1 MPPPDALLVWHKTSD
16 LVPHRMLHRG
26 WTEFM
31 KLYYAPGT
39 SAVGI
44 RVLLEEIGKPYEVAL
59 LDLAAREQY
68 QPAFSS
74 INPKS
79 KVPTLIRNDGSVLT
93 EFGAI
98 ACWLARTHPEAALL
112 PQDPDSEA
120 RAIELLDYVVG
131 TVHMRGFSR
140 MIVPMAFG
148 PEAHHAEVVATG
160 RGMAAKGFEV
170 IDAGLAG
177 KAYVVGRYSYADS
190 ALFYVE
196 RWAERFS
203 IPLPP
208 NCKRHY
214 TTMMERPA
222 VKRVLAAAY

>member
-1 MPPPDALLVWHKTSD
+1 
-16 LVPHRMLHRG
+16 
-26 WTEFM
+26 M

-68 QPAFSS
+68 QDAFSS

-79 KVPTLIRNDGSVLT
+79 KVPTLIRDDGSVLT

-98 ACWLARTHPEAALL
+98 ARWLARTNPEAALL

-120 RAIELLDYVVG
+120 RATELLDYVVG

-140 MIVPMAFG
+140 IIVPAVFG
-148 PEAHHAEVVATG
+148 SEAQHTDIVAVG
-160 RGMAAKGFEV
+160 RGMATKGFEI

-177 KAYVVGRYSYADS
+177 KTYVVDRFGYADT
-190 ALFYVE
+190 ALFYIE
-196 RWAERFS
+196 LWAERFS
-203 IPLPP
+203 MPLPP

-214 TTMMERPA
+214 ETMMERPT
-222 VKRVLAAAY
+222 VKRVLAADQLK

>member
-1 MPPPDALLVWHKTSD
+1 
-16 LVPHRMLHRG
+16 
-26 WTEFM
+26 M

-79 KVPTLIRNDGSVLT
+79 KVPTLIRDDGSVLT

-98 ACWLARTHPEAALL
+98 ARWLARTHPEAALL

-177 KAYVVGRYSYADS
+177 NAYVVDRYSYADS

-203 IPLPP
+203 IRLPP

-214 TTMMERPA
+214 TTMMERSA

>member
-1 MPPPDALLVWHKTSD
+1 MYEIICPLAVAQ
-16 LVPHRMLHRG
+16 M
-26 WTEFM
+26 M

-79 KVPTLIRNDGSVLT
+79 KVPTLIRDDGSVLT

-98 ACWLARTHPEAALL
+98 ARWLARTNPEASLL
-112 PQDPDSEA
+112 PQDSDSEA

-140 MIVPMAFG
+140 MIIPMVFG
-148 PEAHHAEVVATG
+148 PDAQRADIVATG
-160 RGMAAKGFEV
+160 RAMVTKGFEI
-170 IDAGLAG
+170 IDAGLAS
-177 KAYVVGRYSYADS
+177 KAYAAGHYSYVDS

-203 IPLPP
+203 MPLPP

-214 TTMMERPA
+214 ETMMERPA
-222 VKRVLAAAY
+222 VKRVLAADQLR

>member
-1 MPPPDALLVWHKTSD
+1 
-16 LVPHRMLHRG
+16 
-26 WTEFM
+26 M

-44 RVLLEEIGKPYEVAL
+44 RILLEEMGRPYEVEM

-68 QPAFSS
+68 QPAFSA
-74 INPKS
+74 INPKF
-79 KVPTLIRNDGSVLT
+79 KVPTLIRDDGSVLT

-98 ACWLARTHPEAALL
+98 ARWLASTNPDAALL
-112 PQDPDSEA
+112 PRDPESEA

-140 MIVPMAFG
+140 MIVPVAFG
-148 PEAHHAEVVATG
+148 SEAQHADIVATG
-160 RGMAAKGFEV
+160 REMVIKGFS
-170 IDAGLAG
+170 IINAGLADRVY
-177 KAYVVGRYSYADS
+177 AADRYSYADP

-196 RWAERFS
+196 RWADRFS
-203 IPLPP
+203 VPLPP

-214 TTMMERPA
+214 EAMMQRPA
-222 VKRVLAAAY
+222 VRRVLAADQSK

>member
-1 MPPPDALLVWHKTSD
+1 
-16 LVPHRMLHRG
+16 
-26 WTEFM
+26 M

-44 RVLLEEIGKPYEVAL
+44 RVLLEEIGKPYEVVL

-79 KVPTLIRNDGSVLT
+79 KVPTLIRDDGSVLT

-98 ACWLARTHPEAALL
+98 ARWLARTNPEAKLL
-112 PQDPDSEA
+112 PRDPDGEA
-120 RAIELLDYVVG
+120 RATELLDYVVG

-140 MIVPMAFG
+140 LIVPMAFG
-148 PEAHHAEVVATG
+148 PKAQHEDIVAAG
-160 RGMAAKGFEV
+160 RGFVTKGFEI
-170 IDAGLAG
+170 IDAGLSG
-177 KAYVVGRYSYADS
+177 KVYVAGRYSYADS

-196 RWAERFS
+196 RWAERLS
-203 IPLPP
+203 IRLPS
-208 NCKRHY
+208 NCGRHY
-214 TTMMERPA
+214 ETMMERPA
-222 VKRVLAAAY
+222 VKRVLAAG

>member
-1 MPPPDALLVWHKTSD
+1 
-16 LVPHRMLHRG
+16 
-26 WTEFM
+26 M

-44 RVLLEEIGKPYEVAL
+44 RILLEEMGRPYEVER

-68 QPAFSS
+68 QPAFSA

-79 KVPTLIRNDGSVLT
+79 KVPTLIRDDGSVLT

-98 ACWLARTHPEAALL
+98 ARWLASTNPDAALL
-112 PQDPDSEA
+112 PRDPESEA

-140 MIVPMAFG
+140 MIVPVAFG
-148 PEAHHAEVVATG
+148 PEPQHADIVATG
-160 RGMAAKGFEV
+160 REMVIKGFS
-170 IDAGLAG
+170 IINAGLAD
-177 KAYVVGRYSYADS
+177 KVYAADRYSYADS

-196 RWAERFS
+196 RWADRFS
-203 IPLPP
+203 VPLPP
-208 NCKRHY
+208 NCRRHY
-214 TTMMERPA
+214 EAMMQRPA
-222 VKRVLAAAY
+222 VRRVLAADQSK

>member
-1 MPPPDALLVWHKTSD
+1 
-16 LVPHRMLHRG
+16 
-26 WTEFM
+26 M

-44 RVLLEEIGKPYEVAL
+44 RILLEEIGKPYEVVTL
-59 LDLAAREQY
+59 NLRAAEQY
-68 QPAFSS
+68 QPPFAS

-79 KVPTLIRNDGSVLT
+79 KVPTLVRDDNSVLT

-98 ACWLARTHPEAALL
+98 ARWLARTNPEARLL
-112 PQDPDSEA
+112 PDDPEREV
-120 RAIELLDYVVG
+120 RATELLDYVVG

-140 MIVPMAFG
+140 MIVPMVFG
-148 PEAHHAEVVATG
+148 PEAQRAEIVAAG
-160 RGMAAKGFEV
+160 RGLAARGFEI
-170 IDAGLAG
+170 IDAGLSS
-177 KAYVVGRYSYADS
+177 KTYVADRYSYADP

-196 RWAERFS
+196 RWAEQFS

-214 TTMMERPA
+214 EAMKKRPA
-222 VKRVLAAAY
+222 VERVLAADQSE

>member
-1 MPPPDALLVWHKTSD
+1 
-16 LVPHRMLHRG
+16 
-26 WTEFM
+26 M

-44 RVLLEEIGKPYEVAL
+44 RILLEEMGRPYEVEM

-68 QPAFSS
+68 QPAFSA

-79 KVPTLIRNDGSVLT
+79 KVPTLIRDDGSVLT

-98 ACWLARTHPEAALL
+98 ARWLASTNPDAALL
-112 PQDPDSEA
+112 PRDPESEA

-140 MIVPMAFG
+140 MIVPVAFG
-148 PEAHHAEVVATG
+148 PEPQHADIVATG
-160 RGMAAKGFEV
+160 REMVIKGFS
-170 IDAGLAG
+170 IINAGLAD
-177 KAYVVGRYSYADS
+177 KVYAADRYSYADS

-196 RWAERFS
+196 RWADRFS
-203 IPLPP
+203 VPLPP
-208 NCKRHY
+208 NCRRHY
-214 TTMMERPA
+214 EAMMQRPA
-222 VKRVLAAAY
+222 VRRVLAADQSK

>member
-1 MPPPDALLVWHKTSD
+1 
-16 LVPHRMLHRG
+16 
-26 WTEFM
+26 M

-44 RVLLEEIGKPYEVAL
+44 RVLLEEIGEPYEVTL

-68 QPAFSS
+68 QPAFSA

-79 KVPTLIRNDGSVLT
+79 KVPTLIRDDGSVLT

-98 ACWLARTHPEAALL
+98 ARWLARTNPDAELL

-120 RAIELLDYVVG
+120 RATELLDYVVG

-140 MIVPMAFG
+140 MIVPIAFG
-148 PEAHHAEVVATG
+148 PEAQHADIVATG
-160 RGMAAKGFEV
+160 RGMVSKGFAI

-177 KAYVVGRYSYADS
+177 KAYVAGRYSYADA

-203 IPLPP
+203 MPLPP
-208 NCKRHY
+208 NCKGHY
-214 TTMMERPA
+214 ETMMERPA
-222 VKRVLAAAY
+222 VKRALAADQSR

>member
-1 MPPPDALLVWHKTSD
+1 
-16 LVPHRMLHRG
+16 
-26 WTEFM
+26 M

-79 KVPTLIRNDGSVLT
+79 KVPTLVRSDGSVLT

-98 ACWLARTHPEAALL
+98 ARWLARTNPEAALM
-112 PQDPDSEA
+112 PQDPDGEA
-120 RAIELLDYVVG
+120 RATELLDYVVG

-140 MIVPMAFG
+140 VILPIAFG
-148 PEAHHAEVVATG
+148 PEAQHEDIVAAG
-160 RGMAAKGFEV
+160 RGIVAKGFEI
-170 IDAGLAG
+170 IDADLAD
-177 KAYVVGRYSYADS
+177 KDYVVGGYSYADA

-196 RWAERFS
+196 RWAERFAIS
-203 IPLPP
+203 LPP
-208 NCKRHY
+208 NCGRHFK
-214 TTMMERPA
+214 TMMERPA
-222 VKRVLAAAY
+222 VKRVLAADPSR

>member
-1 MPPPDALLVWHKTSD
+1 
-16 LVPHRMLHRG
+16 
-26 WTEFM
+26 M

-44 RVLLEEIGKPYEVAL
+44 RVLLEEIGEPYEVTL

-68 QPAFSS
+68 QPAFSA

-79 KVPTLIRNDGSVLT
+79 KVPTLIRDDGSVLT

-98 ACWLARTHPEAALL
+98 ARWLARTNPDAELL

-120 RAIELLDYVVG
+120 RATELLDYVVG

-140 MIVPMAFG
+140 MIVPIAFG
-148 PEAHHAEVVATG
+148 PEAQHADIVATG
-160 RGMAAKGFEV
+160 RGMVSKGFAV

-177 KAYVVGRYSYADS
+177 KAYAAGRYSYADA

-203 IPLPP
+203 MPLPP
-208 NCKRHY
+208 NCKGHY
-214 TTMMERPA
+214 ETMMERPA
-222 VKRVLAAAY
+222 VERALAADQSR

>member
-1 MPPPDALLVWHKTSD
+1 
-16 LVPHRMLHRG
+16 
-26 WTEFM
+26 M

-44 RVLLEEIGKPYEVAL
+44 RILLEEIAQPYEVVL
-59 LDLAAREQY
+59 LDLAVGEQY

-74 INPKS
+74 VNPKS
-79 KVPTLIRNDGSVLT
+79 KVPTLIRGDGSVLT

-98 ACWLARTHPEAALL
+98 ARWLARTNPQAGLM
-112 PQDPDSEA
+112 PQDADSEA

-140 MIVPMAFG
+140 MIVPKAFG
-148 PEAHHAEVVATG
+148 PVAQHANIVATG
-160 RGMAAKGFEV
+160 REMVTKGFAV
-170 IDAGLAG
+170 IDAGLVGKTYIAG
-177 KAYVVGRYSYADS
+177 CYSYADP
-190 ALFYVE
+190 ALFYLE

-203 IPLPP
+203 VPLPP

-214 TTMMERPA
+214 ETMLQRPA
-222 VKRVLAAAY
+222 VKRVLAADQSS

>member
-1 MPPPDALLVWHKTSD
+1 
-16 LVPHRMLHRG
+16 
-26 WTEFM
+26 M

-44 RVLLEEIGKPYEVAL
+44 RILLEEMGRPYEVER

-68 QPAFSS
+68 QPAFSA

-79 KVPTLIRNDGSVLT
+79 KVPTLIRDDGSVLT

-98 ACWLARTHPEAALL
+98 ARWLASTNPDAALL
-112 PQDPDSEA
+112 PRDPESEA

-140 MIVPMAFG
+140 MIVPVAFG
-148 PEAHHAEVVATG
+148 SEAQHADIVATG
-160 RGMAAKGFEV
+160 REMVIKGFS
-170 IDAGLAG
+170 IINAGLADRVY
-177 KAYVVGRYSYADS
+177 AADRYSYADP

-196 RWAERFS
+196 RWADRFS
-203 IPLPP
+203 VPLPP

-214 TTMMERPA
+214 EAMMQRPA
-222 VKRVLAAAY
+222 VRRVLAADQSK

>member
-1 MPPPDALLVWHKTSD
+1 
-16 LVPHRMLHRG
+16 
-26 WTEFM
+26 M

-44 RVLLEEIGKPYEVAL
+44 RILLEEIGGPYEIAM

-68 QPAFSS
+68 QPAFSK

-79 KVPTLIRNDGSVLT
+79 KVPALIRDDGSVLT

-98 ACWLARTHPEAALL
+98 ARWLALTNPDAALL
-112 PQDPDSEA
+112 PLDPESEA

-148 PEAHHAEVVATG
+148 PEAQHADIVATG
-160 RGMAAKGFEV
+160 LEMVIKGFS
-170 IDAGLAG
+170 IINAGLAD
-177 KAYVVGRYSYADS
+177 KAYAVDRYSYADP

-196 RWAERFS
+196 RWADQFS
-203 IPLPP
+203 VPLPP

-214 TTMMERPA
+214 DAMMHRPA
-222 VKRVLAAAY
+222 VRRVLAADQSK

>member
-1 MPPPDALLVWHKTSD
+1 
-16 LVPHRMLHRG
+16 
-26 WTEFM
+26 M

-44 RVLLEEIGKPYEVAL
+44 RVLLEEIGKPYEVVV

-68 QPAFSS
+68 EPAFFS

-79 KVPTLIRNDGSVLT
+79 KVPTLIRDEGSVLT

-98 ACWLARTHPEAALL
+98 ARWLARTNPEAKLL
-112 PQDPDSEA
+112 PQDPDGEA
-120 RAIELLDYVVG
+120 RATELLDYVVG

-140 MIVPMAFG
+140 MVVPIAFG
-148 PEAHHAEVVATG
+148 PEAHHADIIAAG
-160 RGMAAKGFEV
+160 RGIVTKGFEI
-170 IDAGLAG
+170 IDAGLSGKIYGAG
-177 KAYVVGRYSYADS
+177 SYSYADS

-203 IPLPP
+203 VTLPP
-208 NCKRHY
+208 NCRRHY
-214 TTMMERPA
+214 ETMMERPA
-222 VKRVLAAAY
+222 VKRVLAAG

>member
-1 MPPPDALLVWHKTSD
+1 
-16 LVPHRMLHRG
+16 
-26 WTEFM
+26 M

-44 RVLLEEIGKPYEVAL
+44 RVLLEEIGEPYEVTL

-68 QPAFSS
+68 QPAFSA

-79 KVPTLIRNDGSVLT
+79 KVPTLIRDDGSVLT

-98 ACWLARTHPEAALL
+98 ARWLARTNPDAELL

-120 RAIELLDYVVG
+120 RATELLDYVVG

-140 MIVPMAFG
+140 MIVPIAFG
-148 PEAHHAEVVATG
+148 PEAQHADIVATG
-160 RGMAAKGFEV
+160 RGMVSKGFAV

-177 KAYVVGRYSYADS
+177 KAYVAGRYSYADA

-203 IPLPP
+203 MPLPP

-214 TTMMERPA
+214 ETMMERPA
-222 VKRVLAAAY
+222 VKRALAADQSR